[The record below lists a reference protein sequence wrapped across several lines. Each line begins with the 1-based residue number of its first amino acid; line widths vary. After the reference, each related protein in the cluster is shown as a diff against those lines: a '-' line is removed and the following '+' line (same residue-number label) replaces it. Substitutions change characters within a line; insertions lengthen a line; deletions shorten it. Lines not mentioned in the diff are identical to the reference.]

1 MEIREVKIEEY
12 WPLIVKNTEE
22 FGQIAVAENP
32 EFNQLAECIY
42 RVLKDGFIHD
52 ATEYGVSRWEN
63 MLGLAVT
70 ADMTLDDRK
79 AAILTYLS
87 IKLPYTWRVLKRM
100 LTGLLGEDNFEM
112 SIDNDTQTVTIALA
126 LAVDHMRGKIDELCA
141 RVIPQNL
148 VIDVDE
154 LPMDYTRVEFLESTG
169 TQAIVLPVNIKDAKS
184 WSTSTEVQITEFPA
198 QGTGA
203 QEGCNLQ
210 FQWGLWGSASG
221 GISVFMSAN
230 NVSGNLNLG
239 KVSELSSSW
248 TTLAVGFDAPSHR
261 WGKWGLNSAEDEGS
275 NGPPNVTEF
284 VLFSVKRYGRF
295 AYSQKVRK
303 KWLVLKADGGT
314 LFSLIPALD
323 PTGAPCMFDI
333 VSLTPF
339 YNSGTGDFL
348 YPTDA
353 APVMTLDLD
362 EKFYAKRTEHGIRRL
377 YHVPEGCTMSKDE
390 YAAKNGFKEILEPP
404 MPLKGYWVP
413 QWKETETQLI
423 CEWVETE
430 PPTEE
435 GIENE

>member
-32 EFNQLAECIY
+32 EFNRLAECIY

-52 ATEYGVSRWEN
+52 ATEYGVSRWER

-112 SIDNDTQTVTIALA
+112 SIDNDTRTVTISLTST
-126 LAVDHMRGKIDELCA
+126 VEHMREKVDELCA
-141 RVIPQNL
+141 RVVPQNL
-148 VIDVDE
+148 VIEVDDF
-154 LPMDYTRVEFLESTG
+154 PIDYTPVKYLHSTG
-169 TQAIVLPVNIKDAKS
+169 KQYID
-184 WSTSTEVQITEFPA
+184 TEVYNFESFIIDYKNTGGSYWNNILGHVPSGYTRRFAATSGQYIAVFNPNQGFIRGSLDHNPYVRNVVEYSIAMEGKLVLNGEIISLDYIA
-198 QGTGA
+198 QNPVYDTI
-203 QEGCNLQ
+203 EGDL
-210 FQWGLWGSASG
+210 SAYLFAS
-221 GISVFMSAN
+221 
-230 NVSGNLNLG
+230 NLG
-239 KVSELSSSW
+239 TSLS
-248 TTLAVGFDAPSHR
+248 
-261 WGKWGLNSAEDEGS
+261 
-275 NGPPNVTEF
+275 
-284 VLFSVKRYGRF
+284 YGY
-295 AYSQKVRK
+295 AAIYGCKMIDNAGVIVR
-303 KWLVLKADGGT
+303 D
-314 LFSLIPALD
+314 FIPALD
-323 PTGAPCMFDI
+323 NTGTPCMFDI
-333 VSLTPF
+333 VTHKPF
-339 YNSGTGDFL
+339 YNSGSGDFS
-348 YPTDA
+348 YPTKA

-362 EKFYAKRTEHGIRRL
+362 EKFYAQMTEHGIRRL

-404 MPLKGYWVP
+404 MPLEGYWVP